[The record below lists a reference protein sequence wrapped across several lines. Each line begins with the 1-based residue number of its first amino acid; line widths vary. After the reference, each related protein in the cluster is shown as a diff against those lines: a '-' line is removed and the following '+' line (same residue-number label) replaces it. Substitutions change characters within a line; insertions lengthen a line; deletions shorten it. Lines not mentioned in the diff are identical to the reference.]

1 VSDLTTPAGIEDR
14 LRHLV
19 NDLARAQ
26 MTLAGVRDAEV
37 EAKHGYEAARRRAM
51 FSGDC
56 PKVSRGGY
64 TTADRDAWVD
74 EQAKT
79 QRYQYDLAVAKRE
92 AAQDLLR
99 VVRDQAMVVMALA
112 NSVRTAYAV
121 AGSGK

>member
-14 LRHLV
+14 LRQLV
-19 NDLARAQ
+19 TDLARAQ

-74 EQAKT
+74 EQVKN

>member
-1 VSDLTTPAGIEDR
+1 MSDLTTPAGIEDR
-14 LRHLV
+14 LRQLV

-26 MTLAGVRDAEV
+26 MTLAGVRDVEV
-37 EAKHGYEAARRRAM
+37 DAKHVYEAAKRQAL
-51 FSGDC
+51 FSPNC
-56 PKVSRGGY
+56 PKVARGGY

-74 EQAKT
+74 EQAKVE
-79 QRYQYDLAVAKRE
+79 RRQYDLAVAKRE

-121 AGSGK
+121 AGSGR